1 MWLKSIEAS
10 LTHETLLELFGYD
23 YKKAYGFFSLLR
35 EKFDLDSPLPAYSN
49 RAASVIGI
57 KEEDINFHWRGVRA
71 AYDKIRAPYEIIDEK
86 SVFFSSSLTASEFPV
101 PFLYA
106 VGNLSLLSKP
116 RLTVLGTLAPSG
128 TGVELAA
135 DAADF
140 AFEKKLV
147 LFCPLM
153 VGISS
158 LAMAEMLKKSGNVI
172 AFSSQFP
179 TKAPNEQLKA
189 QMVDIMKRGGLI
201 ISPFGPAAKM
211 EKWHQVIRNRAI
223 GVLSD
228 KVFLVEE
235 KDGGPAWRI
244 FDSVDPSSSLRLVS
258 SHMINRSGYSFVLE
272 HIVSGAL
279 QFDGKKDFKKLLSPK
294 VRATRGTGADEL
306 TLDLF

>member
-1 MWLKSIEAS
+1 MKSIEPS
-10 LTHETLLELFGYD
+10 LTHETLLELSGYD
-23 YKKAYGFFSLLR
+23 YKNAYRLFCMLRDGFN
-35 EKFDLDSPLPAYSN
+35 LDSPLPSYSN
-49 RAASVIGI
+49 RAASVLGI
-57 KEEDINFHWRGVRA
+57 SEEDINSHWRGVRA
-71 AYDKIRAPYEIIDEK
+71 AYDRIRAPYEIIDEK
-86 SVFFSSSLTASEFPV
+86 NVFFSPSLVSSEFPV

-116 RLTVLGTLAPSG
+116 RLTVLGTLAPSAQG
-128 TGVELAA
+128 GLLAVQ
-135 DAADF
+135 AAGF
-140 AFEKKLV
+140 ALEKKLV

-153 VGISS
+153 VGVSS
-158 LAMAEMLKKSGNVI
+158 LAMAEMLKRSGNVI

-201 ISPFGPAAKM
+201 IGPFGPAAKM

-223 GVLSD
+223 GALSD

-244 FDSVDPSSSLRLVS
+244 FDSVDPSSSRRLVS
-258 SHMINRSGYSFVLE
+258 SHMMNRTGYSFVLE
-272 HIVSGAL
+272 HINSGAL
-279 QFDGKKDFKKLLSPK
+279 QFDGKKDFKKLLTPA
-294 VRATRGTGADEL
+294 VRSGRADRTDEL